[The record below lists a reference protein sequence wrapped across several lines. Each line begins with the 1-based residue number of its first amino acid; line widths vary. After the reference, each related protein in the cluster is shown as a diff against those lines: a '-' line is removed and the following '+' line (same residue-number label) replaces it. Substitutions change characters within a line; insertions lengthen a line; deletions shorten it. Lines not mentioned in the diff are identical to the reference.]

1 MHVNPVFIG
10 NIDRQQE
17 IAFNLVPKEWA
28 LRKLM
33 YRNVCTTGKK
43 KKKRPTKK
51 WKFLDNFEINYCLF
65 TNCIL
70 INAFKKPD
78 FVNYPTCR
86 KLT

>member
-43 KKKRPTKK
+43 KKKTNKK
-51 WKFLDNFEINYCLF
+51 MEIYRQF
-65 TNCIL
+65 
-70 INAFKKPD
+70 
-78 FVNYPTCR
+78 
-86 KLT
+86 